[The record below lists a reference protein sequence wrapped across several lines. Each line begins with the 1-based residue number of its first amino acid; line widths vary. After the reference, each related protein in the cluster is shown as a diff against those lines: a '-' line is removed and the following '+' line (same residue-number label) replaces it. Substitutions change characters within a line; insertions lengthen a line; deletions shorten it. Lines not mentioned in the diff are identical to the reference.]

1 MARLRGRSSI
11 NPALDIGQIEG
22 GFTQGMGWTTT
33 EELIWGEEGL
43 LAARS
48 GDDTAFDTALAV
60 QPRCTRRSSSN
71 RFTQRLISLTC
82 GK

>member
-1 MARLRGRSSI
+1 MCCHVAPAAGPARRMQSSSM
-11 NPALDIGQIEG
+11 PL
-22 GFTQGMGWTTT
+22 
-33 EELIWGEEGL
+33 L